1 MGHEICP
8 ELMYRVLAAELMTWS
23 MACIAK
29 LNVINSTTGL
39 SPLNAEPTESPVNPA
54 SVMGVSYKITRGL
67 LQEFGPK

>member
-29 LNVINSTTGL
+29 LKVIKNFADFCRRVYTKQRRQMCDFVV
-39 SPLNAEPTESPVNPA
+39 PVN
-54 SVMGVSYKITRGL
+54 G
-67 LQEFGPK
+67 